1 MTFARVTGCQEEDEP
16 GSLYATRE
24 GVSTE
29 TFGAAA
35 GSARKIAALTRFATG
50 GYDART
56 MPSKPEGTIVSK
68 SDPSSAGEA
77 AGRCGHC
84 PTCARTTSWTGNPQR
99 PFCSITCRLI
109 DLGVWLDKRYDVV
122 PGKAPD
128 DVR

>member
-35 GSARKIAALTRFATG
+35 GSACEIAALTHFATS

-56 MPSKPEGTIVSK
+56 MPAEPEGTIANK

-77 AGRCGHC
+77 AMRCGRCF
-84 PTCARTTSWTGNPQR
+84 TRARATSWTGNLQR
-99 PFCSITCRLI
+99 PFCSITSRLI
-109 DLGVWLDKRYDVV
+109 DLDVWLDKRYFV
-122 PGKAPD
+122 PGETRD